1 MKYCTNLSTSFEMF
15 EDITDAKDELSLTS
29 APEKLKRVSTHL
41 YPVYF
46 KLIGSNRDTFW
57 FVRCQQRDAYEHRH
71 HS

>member
-46 KLIGSNRDTFW
+46 KLIGSN
-57 FVRCQQRDAYEHRH
+57 
-71 HS
+71 